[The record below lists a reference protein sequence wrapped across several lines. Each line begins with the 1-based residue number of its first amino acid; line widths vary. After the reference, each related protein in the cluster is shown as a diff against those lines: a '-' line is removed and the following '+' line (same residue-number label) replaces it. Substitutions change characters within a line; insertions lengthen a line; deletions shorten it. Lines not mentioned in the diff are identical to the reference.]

1 MSEVTGKSFL
11 TRGTKAK
18 IEGDVYHGHHLHQ
31 IPLLDRFE
39 DRLSMLHNAGTVRV
53 QFGNRY
59 AETACKERSEL
70 YGDFGTK

>member
-31 IPLLDRFE
+31 IPLLDGFE
-39 DRLSMLHNAGTVRV
+39 DRLSMLHNAGTVRG
-53 QFGNRY
+53 QFGNNLGTDML
-59 AETACKERSEL
+59 EQF
-70 YGDFGTK
+70 GDFGTK